1 MWASCGSMTPS
12 TGRVVTDPH
21 AEAHIALPD
30 AELTTQQG
38 RGSDAEASH

>member
-1 MWASCGSMTPS
+1 MWASCGSMTPP
-12 TGRVVTDPH
+12 TVRVDTKPH
-21 AEAHIALPD
+21 AAAHIALPD